1 MQHLSDFHDCYPTH
15 MQKADS
21 ISRGGKTFIKL
32 PPMNSQERSRLVRV
46 AVSTILKECM
56 KCSLSLQIIH
66 ETRREGEPLFLAIIS
81 LKRST
86 HNNSQR
92 IFIPSSLEKKTLHH
106 VVNSN

>member
-1 MQHLSDFHDCYPTH
+1 MYFDLLNTTNTLS
-15 MQKADS
+15 
-21 ISRGGKTFIKL
+21 
-32 PPMNSQERSRLVRV
+32 SRLVSLEAFQLVQSKIRWSNLRFSPVVRV